1 MPLALQ
7 LLDDNYYRLTNNMAE
22 VADSKAVEA
31 VEQKTAESAN
41 GAGEVKAEE
50 TSNGASDVKAEKTN
64 GDDEKKSDD
73 KPTEQNGAAEDKKQD
88 YSRDRDQHD
97 RKRRGSFN
105 NDRRGGG
112 RGRGDAFKRGR
123 SGGGRGRGPNQ
134 NKSRFEDLPE
144 SNDETEIRR
153 QVDFYFS
160 DSNLPVDQY
169 LLKLTG
175 GRDNRP
181 VPLKTIHDFKR
192 MRHFQPYSAVRNAV
206 ANSSFLNLSDDDEIT
221 RKVPIDEK
229 YSNHDVNY
237 NRKLAQ
243 TSSMARSIYVKGFGD
258 ESERT
263 QLDVEGFFEVYGP
276 IQAVRLRRHD
286 DGFFKGSVFV
296 EFETEELQKTF
307 LALDPKPMFDDKE
320 LKIMSKSE
328 YVEGKNEDILEGKV
342 IPRSPTRRG
351 GGNFNDRG
359 GKYDKDDWKQRREHD
374 QRDDRSGRGG
384 RGRGRGG
391 RGGRG
396 GNRYNN
402 ARDRSRSGSPNDRFG
417 RERREEKEV
426 KHPNANELDGEKK
439 TESEKMEEA
448 AKAGAEAGNAEQSKK
463 RTRQDGD
470 DGEAEKGDAK
480 KVKEAEAE
488 A

>member
-1 MPLALQ
+1 
-7 LLDDNYYRLTNNMAE
+7 MAD
-22 VADSKAVEA
+22 VAENKPTEA
-31 VEQKTAESAN
+31 VEQKTEETTTNGNTEVSEKPAEAN
-41 GAGEVKAEE
+41 GNK
-50 TSNGASDVKAEKTN
+50 S
-64 GDDEKKSDD
+64 DEKLVKQDD
-73 KPTEQNGAAEDKKQD
+73 SEDRKQD

-105 NDRRGGG
+105 SDRRGGG
-112 RGRGDAFKRGR
+112 RGRGRGNAF
-123 SGGGRGRGPNQ
+123 RGRGGRQ

-160 DSNLPVDQY
+160 DSNLPVDAY

-175 GRDNRP
+175 GRENKP

-229 YSNHDVNY
+229 YSNEDVKY
-237 NRKLAQ
+237 NKDLAQ
-243 TSSMARSIYVKGFGD
+243 TSSMARSIYVKGFPD

-263 QLDVEGFFEVYGP
+263 QLDLEEFFEAYGP
-276 IQAVRLRRHD
+276 IQAVRLRRHE
-286 DGFFKGSVFV
+286 DGLFKGSVFV
-296 EFETEELQKTF
+296 EFESEDLQKAF
-307 LALDPKPMFDDKE
+307 LELDPKPTFDDKE

-328 YVEGKNEDILEGKV
+328 YVDSKNEDIKEGRVK
-342 IPRSPTRRG
+342 PRSPTRRG
-351 GGNFNDRG
+351 GYKGGNF
-359 GKYDKDDWKQRREHD
+359 DKDNWRERRDRD
-374 QRDDRSGRGG
+374 QRDDRRGGARGRGNG

-391 RGGRG
+391 RQ
-396 GNRYNN
+396 NN

-417 RERREEKEV
+417 RQRRDRSRSPADEKEV
-426 KHPNANELDGEKK
+426 KNPNANELADQKEVK
-439 TESEKMEEA
+439 TESEKIEEA
-448 AKAGAEAGNAEQSKK
+448 AKAGAEAGNAEPSKK

-470 DGEAEKGDAK
+470 DGEAEKGEAK
-480 KVKEAEAE
+480 KVRDEASSEA
-488 A
+488 